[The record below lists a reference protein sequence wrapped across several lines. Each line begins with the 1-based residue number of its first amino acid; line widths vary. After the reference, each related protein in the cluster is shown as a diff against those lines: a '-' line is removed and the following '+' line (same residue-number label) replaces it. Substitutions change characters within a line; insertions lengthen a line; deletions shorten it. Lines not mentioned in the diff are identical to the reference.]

1 VKPYLLIALLSISFL
16 YLGCGSGGT
25 SSSPAAVKNQSI
37 LSEKAPS
44 SPELEALTQK
54 LLKESSDNLDPSI
67 QNELKT
73 VVENSTLNRSILRSD
88 MAGYTYVPKNK
99 ADLYRLLSIFALI
112 ERSVAS
118 ALWTSSTAVSL
129 NASDPAV
136 LAQMGA
142 VLNEAKRYSE
152 AKMYLLKSIEILYN
166 SATAHM
172 SLAITYEALGDID
185 RAVYEA
191 GVALSLY
198 PESPIIIENIR
209 SLYSDLGKTDAAK
222 SISDL
227 IDIENS
233 EISPTLHIPSTEDLG
248 QLDNLSNH
256 PEITNTPTGGNQA
269 FVQEYLQCTLTH
281 FDTISKIAKSIAD
294 SWDYHTNIYENELA
308 LHSRQGEQCADACGA
323 SYSCPC
329 SCATPPL
336 GADLTSL
343 DKLLKNTGGLNTQY
357 KSEMAKSILLYQEC
371 AYETHYKYSE
381 NLSRSEL
388 DWADNLA
395 DLTVDVH
402 YGNLKDIYNSYT
414 DLVEMYLY
422 TMDSR
427 ISAIQMWCGS
437 DIPFGSEG
445 HEDNISASD
454 ALQSVTGT
462 AQGTVGKPYSLPE
475 KYEVCNP
482 AFCIGKDDSS
492 YSFKLNLAVAS
503 VKLSADT
510 DKMELGITAGI
521 GIDDLTGG
529 NIAGVSFEL
538 SSSVDIHGNTSV
550 GVKGSAT
557 GAAGTEELVFFELM
571 AKRGGK

>member
-1 VKPYLLIALLSISFL
+1 MKPYLLIALLSISFL
-16 YLGCGSGGT
+16 CLGCGGGGS

-44 SPELEALTQK
+44 SPELETLTQK

-73 VVENSTLNRSILRSD
+73 LVENSTLNKSVLRSD
-88 MAGYTYVPKNK
+88 TIEHSYTPKSK

-129 NASDPAV
+129 DASDPAV

-142 VLNEAKRYSE
+142 VLNQAKRYSE
-152 AKMYLLKSIEILYN
+152 AKMYLLKSIEIRYD
-166 SATAHM
+166 SAAAHM
-172 SLAITYEALGDID
+172 SLAIAYEALGDID

-198 PESPIIIENIR
+198 PDSPMIIENIR
-209 SLYSDLGKTDAAK
+209 GLYSDLGKTSVAK
-222 SISDL
+222 NISDL

-233 EISPTLHIPSTEDLG
+233 EISPTLHTPNTETLE
-248 QLDNLSNH
+248 QLNNLSNH
-256 PEITNTPTGGNQA
+256 PEITNAPTGGNQA

-281 FDTISKIAKSIAD
+281 FDTISKIAKSSAS
-294 SWDYHTNIYENELA
+294 SWDYHTGIYENELA
-308 LHSRQGEQCADACGA
+308 LHSKKAEQCTDACGA

-329 SCATPPL
+329 SCATPQL
-336 GADLTSL
+336 GADMTSL
-343 DKLLKNTGGLNTQY
+343 DKFLENTSGLNAHY
-357 KSEMAKSILLYQEC
+357 KSDMAKSILLYQEC

-381 NLSRSEL
+381 DLSRSEL

-427 ISAIQMWCGS
+427 VNAIQMWCSS
-437 DIPFGSEG
+437 DIPFGDKG
-445 HEDNISASD
+445 HEENVSAAD
-454 ALQSVTGT
+454 ALQSVVGT
-462 AQGTVGKPYSLPE
+462 AQGTIGESYSLPE
-475 KYEVCNP
+475 KYEVCNTI
-482 AFCIGKDDSS
+482 FCIGKNDNT

-503 VKLSADT
+503 VKLSVDT
-510 DKMELGITAGI
+510 DKMELGITTGVGI
-521 GIDDLTGG
+521 NDLTGG
-529 NIAGVSFEL
+529 NIGGVGFEL
-538 SSSVDIHGNTSV
+538 SSSVDVHGNTSV

-557 GAAGTEELVFFELM
+557 GAVGTEELVFFELM
-571 AKRGGK
+571 AKRGGQ